1 MRRFVVEIP
10 VPHSDAIGYERAAR
24 TLWTAA
30 SRSPQNATTAHL
42 VTVEVVA
49 GAGRLHCVIEAPTI
63 DAVRSLL
70 ALAFLSAGR
79 ISESAASD
87 TSRVVGGIPSAHGH
101 DPGGDLGAG
110 VEPQLVE
117 DVVDVGLD
125 RALRDE

>member
-10 VPHSDAIGYERAAR
+10 VPHSDAVGYERAVR

-30 SRSPQNATTAHL
+30 SRSHENATTVHL
-42 VTVEVVA
+42 VTVEVAA
-49 GAGRLHCVIEAPTI
+49 GLGRLQCVIEAPTI
-63 DAVRSLL
+63 DAVRNLV

-79 ISESAASD
+79 ISESAPSDASG
-87 TSRVVGGIPSAHGH
+87 VVGAASGAHRH

-125 RALRDE
+125 RTLRDE